1 MNRPPISFAGD
12 RPLPRRRGDW
22 AGIGRMAAQL
32 LDQREKGYPAAIEA
46 KKLTPDDAERGLRIM
61 RAIVALWRMALEPRD
76 LPQPAD
82 YRDAFGATWEEMRDD
97 AMRVAGG
104 AWQRARRD
112 PEDADLAAQAE
123 LAEALAW
130 QHRDVCGS
138 AGPHVWL
145 AHDYEQWE
153 RRRSAS

>member
-1 MNRPPISFAGD
+1 MNRSPISFAGD

-22 AGIGRMAAQL
+22 AGIGRMAVQL
-32 LDQREKGYPAAIEA
+32 LDQREKGYPGAVEA
-46 KKLTPDDAERGLRIM
+46 KKLTPDDAERGLRTM

-82 YRDAFGATWEEMRDD
+82 YRAAFGATWEEMRDD

-112 PEDADLAAQAE
+112 PENADLAAQAE

-130 QHRDVCGS
+130 QHREVCGS

-145 AHDYEQWE
+145 AHEYEQWE
-153 RRRSAS
+153 RRRWA

>member
-1 MNRPPISFAGD
+1 MNRSPISFAGD

-22 AGIGRMAAQL
+22 AGIGRMAVQL
-32 LDQREKGYPAAIEA
+32 LDQREKGYPGAVEA
-46 KKLTPDDAERGLRIM
+46 KKLTPDDAERGLRTM

-82 YRDAFGATWEEMRDD
+82 YRAAFGATWEEMRDD

-112 PEDADLAAQAE
+112 PDDAGLTAQAE
-123 LAEALAW
+123 LAEAMAW
-130 QHRDVCGS
+130 QHREVCGS

-145 AHDYEQWE
+145 AHEYEQWE
-153 RRRSAS
+153 RRRAAS